1 MAVLLLSLA
10 LEAFVCPTPPSV
22 PHRAAPVVM
31 SAKIIPVANVA
42 LGSTLLYRAASA
54 NGANA
59 LVLASTG
66 LLATCNLAL
75 TDNARYASA
84 KRAMA
89 KVENVELPLAKLAK
103 RWYNAVRVQVASAP
117 LHLCTSTPLH
127 ASTPCP
133 FAPLHGRTYA
143 PLQVFGQLVALVW
156 MARASSPTG
165 VLRGGVAFMA
175 ANVAFFLLGAGETK
189 HDGIGVPAP
198 MKPGLQTFVL
208 TTDAVLMGAALC
220 GALAPVGSLG
230 RAAASGVFA
239 TGCLIGAAEGV
250 PKTAK
255 ALSSLTK
262 AAVKASMLVYAR

>member
-103 RWYNAVRVQVASAP
+103 RWYNAVRVQVALHLCTSAPPHLCTPAHPVP
-117 LHLCTSTPLH
+117 LHLCT
-127 ASTPCP
+127 
-133 FAPLHGRTYA
+133 
-143 PLQVFGQLVALVW
+143 
-156 MARASSPTG
+156 
-165 VLRGGVAFMA
+165 
-175 ANVAFFLLGAGETK
+175 
-189 HDGIGVPAP
+189 
-198 MKPGLQTFVL
+198 
-208 TTDAVLMGAALC
+208 AALMRLC
-220 GALAPVGSLG
+220 
-230 RAAASGVFA
+230 R
-239 TGCLIGAAEGV
+239 CLV
-250 PKTAK
+250 N
-255 ALSSLTK
+255 
-262 AAVKASMLVYAR
+262 

>member
-1 MAVLLLSLA
+1 MVGGSLFYTPNGIPREKHTRNRAHMAVLLLSLA

-117 LHLCTSTPLH
+117 LHLHTSARQHTLSLCTSARPHLC
-127 ASTPCP
+127 AS
-133 FAPLHGRTYA
+133 AG
-143 PLQVFGQLVALVW
+143 VW
-156 MARASSPTG
+156 STSRPGVDGARQQSNRSAAR
-165 VLRGGVAFMA
+165 RGGVHGGQCR
-175 ANVAFFLLGAGETK
+175 LLPPRRRRNQA
-189 HDGIGVPAP
+189 
-198 MKPGLQTFVL
+198 
-208 TTDAVLMGAALC
+208 
-220 GALAPVGSLG
+220 
-230 RAAASGVFA
+230 
-239 TGCLIGAAEGV
+239 
-250 PKTAK
+250 
-255 ALSSLTK
+255 
-262 AAVKASMLVYAR
+262 

>member
-22 PHRAAPVVM
+22 PHRTAPVVM

-84 KRAMA
+84 KRAVA
-89 KVENVELPLAKLAK
+89 KIENVELPLAKLAK

-117 LHLCTSTPLH
+117 LHLHTSARQHILSLCTSARPHLC
-127 ASTPCP
+127 AS
-133 FAPLHGRTYA
+133 AG
-143 PLQVFGQLVALVW
+143 VW
-156 MARASSPTG
+156 ATSRPGVDGARQQSNRSAAR
-165 VLRGGVAFMA
+165 RGGVHGGQCR
-175 ANVAFFLLGAGETK
+175 LLPPRRRRNQA
-189 HDGIGVPAP
+189 
-198 MKPGLQTFVL
+198 
-208 TTDAVLMGAALC
+208 
-220 GALAPVGSLG
+220 
-230 RAAASGVFA
+230 
-239 TGCLIGAAEGV
+239 
-250 PKTAK
+250 
-255 ALSSLTK
+255 
-262 AAVKASMLVYAR
+262 